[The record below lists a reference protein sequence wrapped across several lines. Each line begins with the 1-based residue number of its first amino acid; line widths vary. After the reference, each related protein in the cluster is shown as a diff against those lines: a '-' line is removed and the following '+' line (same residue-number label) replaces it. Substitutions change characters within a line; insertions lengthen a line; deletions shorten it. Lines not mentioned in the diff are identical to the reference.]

1 VKRWTGIHL
10 WTNRWTPQAYRPAAR
25 SRTRPTNGCSF
36 RAPRRRPWNRTSF
49 AAAISSYAVAR
60 QFVHGVTVDSAC
72 GCGYGTHILSKNP
85 DVTRAYGIDMNADA
99 IEFAA
104 REYSSD
110 RVKFINAEIGTAK
123 IGLADTLVSIETIE
137 HLENPKVL
145 NDFVEAHAVES
156 LVVSFPI
163 KKTTHYNKFHHW
175 DFKTQDMGDIFFN
188 FTIYKEFL
196 FQYDTCFVCLE
207 RHNRP
212 GRPEKRWR
220 APDLR

>member
-1 VKRWTGIHL
+1 MDGNSPLDKPID
-10 WTNRWTPQAYRPAAR
+10 PPAGAAG
-25 SRTRPTNGCSF
+25 RTIVNKADERLFIP
-36 RAPRRRPWNRTSF
+36 RAETEVLEQDILRRRHIER
-49 AAAISSYAVAR
+49 YAVAR

-85 DVTRAYGIDMNADA
+85 DVTRAYGIDMSAEA
-99 IEFAA
+99 VEFATK
-104 REYSSD
+104 EYGRD
-110 RVKFINAEIGTAK
+110 RVKFIHGDIGTAK
-123 IGLADTLVSIETIE
+123 IELADTLVSIETIE

-175 DFKTQDMGDIFFN
+175 DFKTQDIGDIFFN

-196 FQYDTCFVCLE
+196 FQYDTCFVCLV